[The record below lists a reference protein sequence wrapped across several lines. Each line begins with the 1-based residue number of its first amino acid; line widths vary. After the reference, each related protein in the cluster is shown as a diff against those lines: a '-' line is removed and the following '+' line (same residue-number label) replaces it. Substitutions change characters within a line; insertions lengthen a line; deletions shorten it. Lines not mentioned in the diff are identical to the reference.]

1 MNIEYILWGVF
12 ILLFIVVFTIDMYV
26 TDHRKGKI
34 KVKNALIWTAV
45 WISTAL
51 LFSAVIY
58 FYLPGGKT
66 KAFEFITGYL
76 IEYSLSVDNLFVFI
90 LIFTMMGITEKNQPR
105 ILKWGIIGAVVLR
118 VLFIIAGVELIKA
131 FSFMI
136 YLLGAVLVFTA
147 IKMFTSKEEE
157 IHPDHNIF
165 VKLAKKMFKIK
176 TNVGSDHFF
185 VRENGQLYATV
196 AFITVV
202 LLESTDV
209 VFAIDSIPAV
219 LAITQDSFIAI
230 TSNLF
235 AILGLRS
242 LFFALAGI
250 LNLFRYLKFGISFIL
265 LFIGIKMLISGWIHI
280 PVETSLIV
288 ILATLVVSILASVV
302 IKETEEVNHHAFH
315 EHPPKVIKDDLLK

>member
-1 MNIEYILWGVF
+1 
-12 ILLFIVVFTIDMYV
+12 MYV

-34 KVKNALIWTAV
+34 KVRTALTWTAV
-45 WISTAL
+45 WITTAL
-51 LFSAVIY
+51 LFSSAIY
-58 FYLPGGKT
+58 MYYPEGKT
-66 KAFEFITGYL
+66 RAFEFITGYL

-90 LIFTMMGITEKNQPR
+90 LIFTMMGIKEKNQPR

-118 VLFIIAGVELIKA
+118 ILFIVAGVELIKA
-131 FSFMI
+131 FHFMI

-147 IKMFTSKEEE
+147 IKMFASKEEE
-157 IHPDHNIF
+157 IHPDHNLF
-165 VKLAKKMFKIK
+165 VKIAKKLFKIK
-176 TNVGSDHFF
+176 TDVGSDHFF
-185 VRENGQLYATV
+185 IKENGQLYATV

-202 LLESTDV
+202 LLESTDL
-209 VFAIDSIPAV
+209 VFAVDSIPAV

-265 LFIGIKMLISGWIHI
+265 LFIGVKMLISGWIVI
-280 PVETSLIV
+280 SVQTSLIV
-288 ILATLVVSILASVV
+288 ILATLVTSILASVI
-302 IKETEEVNHHAFH
+302 IKEEEETDHHAFH
-315 EHPPKVIKDDLLK
+315 EHPPKEIKEEILK

>member
-12 ILLFIVVFTIDMYV
+12 ILLFFVVFTIDMYV

-165 VKLAKKMFKIK
+165 VKVAKKMFKIK

-265 LFIGIKMLISGWIHI
+265 LFIGVKMLISGWVHI

>member
-1 MNIEYILWGVF
+1 MNPENILWIVF
-12 ILLFIVVFTIDMYV
+12 ILLFIIIFLIDMYV

-34 KVKNALIWTAV
+34 KVKTALIWSAV
-45 WISTAL
+45 WITTAL
-51 LFSAVIY
+51 MFGATIY
-58 FYLPGGKT
+58 FYLPDGNS

-90 LIFTMMGITEKNQPR
+90 LIFSMMGIKEQHQPR
-105 ILKWGIIGAVVLR
+105 ILKWGIIGAIVLR
-118 VLFIIAGVELIKA
+118 ILFIVAGVQLIKT

-147 IKMFTSKEEE
+147 IKMFLSKEEE

-176 TNVGSDHFF
+176 TDVGSDHFF
-185 VRENGQLYATV
+185 VKHNGETYATV

-265 LFIGIKMLISGWIHI
+265 LFIGVKMIISGWVHI
-280 PVETSLIV
+280 PVQTSLLV
-288 ILATLVVSILASVV
+288 IMGTLLVSILASVI
-302 IKETEEVNHHAFH
+302 IKEVEEKDHHV
-315 EHPPKVIKDDLLK
+315 HPKPDQKKMKDEILK

>member
-1 MNIEYILWGVF
+1 LNVEFILWGVF
-12 ILLFIVVFTIDMYV
+12 IILFILVFTIDMYV

-34 KVKNALIWTAV
+34 KVKTALIWTAV
-45 WISTAL
+45 WITTAL
-51 LFSAVIY
+51 LFSVVI
-58 FYLPGGKT
+58 FIFLPGGNT

-90 LIFTMMGITEKNQPR
+90 LIFKMMGITEKNQPR

-136 YLLGAVLVFTA
+136 YLLGAVLVLTA
-147 IKMFTSKEEE
+147 IKMFKSKEEE

-165 VKLAKKMFKIK
+165 VKAAKKMFKIK

-242 LFFALAGI
+242 LFFALVGI

-265 LFIGIKMLISGWIHI
+265 LFIGVKMLISGWVHI
-280 PVETSLIV
+280 PVQTSLIV
-288 ILATLVVSILASVV
+288 ILATLLVSILASLA
-302 IKETEEVNHHAFH
+302 IKEEEEVDHHAFH
-315 EHPPKVIKDDLLK
+315 EHPPKDIKNKILK

>member
-1 MNIEYILWGVF
+1 MNPETILWIVF
-12 ILLFIVVFTIDMYV
+12 IILFIVVFLIDMYV

-34 KVKNALIWTAV
+34 KVKTALIWSSV
-45 WISTAL
+45 WISIAL
-51 LFSAVIY
+51 VFGAAIY
-58 FYLPGGKT
+58 FYLPGGNQ

-76 IEYSLSVDNLFVFI
+76 VEYSLSVDNLFVFI
-90 LIFTMMGITEKNQPR
+90 LIFSMMGIKEQHQPR

-118 VLFIIAGVELIKA
+118 IVFIIAGVKLIKA

-147 IKMFTSKEEE
+147 IKMFMSKEEE

-176 TNVGSDHFF
+176 TDVESDHFF
-185 VRENGQLYATV
+185 VKHNGQLYATV

-219 LAITQDSFIAI
+219 LAITQDPFIAI

-265 LFIGIKMLISGWIHI
+265 LFIGVKMIISAWIHI
-280 PVETSLIV
+280 PVQTSLLV
-288 ILATLVVSILASVV
+288 IMGTLLVSILASVI
-302 IKETEEVNHHAFH
+302 IKEEEEKDHHAFH
-315 EHPPKVIKDDLLK
+315 DHLPKNIKDDLLK

>member
-1 MNIEYILWGVF
+1 
-12 ILLFIVVFTIDMYV
+12 
-26 TDHRKGKI
+26 
-34 KVKNALIWTAV
+34 
-45 WISTAL
+45 
-51 LFSAVIY
+51 
-58 FYLPGGKT
+58 
-66 KAFEFITGYL
+66 
-76 IEYSLSVDNLFVFI
+76 
-90 LIFTMMGITEKNQPR
+90 MGITEKNQPR

>member
-1 MNIEYILWGVF
+1 
-12 ILLFIVVFTIDMYV
+12 
-26 TDHRKGKI
+26 
-34 KVKNALIWTAV
+34 
-45 WISTAL
+45 
-51 LFSAVIY
+51 
-58 FYLPGGKT
+58 
-66 KAFEFITGYL
+66 
-76 IEYSLSVDNLFVFI
+76 
-90 LIFTMMGITEKNQPR
+90 
-105 ILKWGIIGAVVLR
+105 
-118 VLFIIAGVELIKA
+118 
-131 FSFMI
+131 
-136 YLLGAVLVFTA
+136 
-147 IKMFTSKEEE
+147 MFLSKEEE

-176 TNVGSDHFF
+176 TDVGSDHFF
-185 VRENGQLYATV
+185 VKHNGETYATV

-265 LFIGIKMLISGWIHI
+265 LFIGVKMIISGWVHI
-280 PVETSLIV
+280 PVQTSLLV
-288 ILATLVVSILASVV
+288 IMGTLLVSILASVI
-302 IKETEEVNHHAFH
+302 IKEDEE
-315 EHPPKVIKDDLLK
+315 KDIPDNQ

>member
-1 MNIEYILWGVF
+1 MDVQMILWMVF
-12 ILLFIVVFTIDMYV
+12 IVLFILVFTIDMYV

-34 KVKNALIWTAV
+34 KVKTALSWTAV
-45 WISTAL
+45 WITTAL
-51 LFSAVIY
+51 LFSSAIY
-58 FYLPGGKT
+58 FYYPEGKT

-90 LIFTMMGITEKNQPR
+90 LIFTMMGIKEKNQPR

-118 VLFIIAGVELIKA
+118 ILFIVAGVELIKA
-131 FSFMI
+131 FHFMI

-147 IKMFTSKEEE
+147 IKMFTSKEEH
-157 IHPDHNIF
+157 IHPDHNLF
-165 VKLAKKMFKIK
+165 VKIAKKLFKIK
-176 TNVGSDHFF
+176 TDVGSDHFF
-185 VRENGQLYATV
+185 IRENGQLYATV

-202 LLESTDV
+202 LLESTDL

-242 LFFALAGI
+242 LFFALSGI

-265 LFIGIKMLISGWIHI
+265 LFIGIKMLISGWIVI
-280 PVETSLIV
+280 PVETSLLV

-302 IKETEEVNHHAFH
+302 IKEAEEVDHHAFH
-315 EHPPKVIKDDLLK
+315 DHPPKEIKDEILK